1 MGNTCSDDM
10 LVLWGKKFI
19 FSGDFVDLVSHKIPD
34 FKVSRFTKASDL
46 SRVVEAAPECL
57 VIHQDIFAELLD
69 LPASEKRAFCNKR
82 IVVTYS
88 DVTSAKKLLRKCD
101 CADLSFVAVNLQ
113 LDHWLS
119 IVRMAIC
126 GQRFIAAELLEG
138 MDAAES
144 VAPVRGDTPPAKSG
158 LPANL
163 TGRELE
169 VLQLVAEGKQNKVVA
184 HQLRLSE
191 NTVKIHVHNI
201 ISKLKVSNR
210 TEAAN
215 MYHGGLQTYAQ

>member
-1 MGNTCSDDM
+1 
-10 LVLWGKKFI
+10 
-19 FSGDFVDLVSHKIPD
+19 
-34 FKVSRFTKASDL
+34 
-46 SRVVEAAPECL
+46 
-57 VIHQDIFAELLD
+57 
-69 LPASEKRAFCNKR
+69 
-82 IVVTYS
+82 
-88 DVTSAKKLLRKCD
+88 
-101 CADLSFVAVNLQ
+101 
-113 LDHWLS
+113 
-119 IVRMAIC
+119 MAIC